1 MSVQYGSWN
10 FDGRPMEDSE
20 FAKAQGLIAPYGPDG
35 IASHREGGVSI
46 AYAAFHTTKESR
58 TEKQSHKNA
67 DGIVITWDGRV
78 DNREELIRWL
88 GQAVCRDSTDVEIV
102 AAAHEKWGTE
112 CFGRISGDWALSIW
126 NPRQGSVLLAK
137 DVLGTRSLFYA
148 LDDDELRWSSLLEP
162 LVLVGGRSVSLNEE
176 YIAGWFSFFP
186 ATDLTPYAE
195 IESVRPASYVLVK
208 NRQVACREYWKFD
221 PADSVRYASDEEY
234 EEHFRS
240 TFAASIRR
248 RLRSDAPVT
257 AELSGGMDSSSI
269 VCVADQLISRADQD
283 APQLDTI
290 SYYDD
295 DEPNWDERP
304 YFAAVERRR
313 GREGCHLSVAV
324 PAATVP
330 PHRSEF
336 RATPT
341 SGSSASLSAT
351 PFADYFVRRN
361 SRVLLSGIGGDEV
374 LGGVPTP
381 IPELADLLAG
391 GNWGPFVH
399 QTTGWALALRKPWVH
414 LLLET
419 ARRFLPPPFRN
430 LPSTQMPPAW
440 VTKKFAKRHRDAL
453 QGYER
458 RLAFHGVRPS
468 FQINML
474 VFEALRRQLACTAI
488 SREPLLE
495 TRYPYLDRELLQF
508 LYAIPREQLAR
519 PYQRRSLMRRALRD
533 TVPSVVL
540 NRRRKA
546 YAFRNPLAA
555 ILFLCESLIAE
566 NDCWASAHM
575 GIVDQ
580 QAAIAA
586 VQKAQSGEN
595 LPLFQLSR
603 TLSLESWLRG
613 FIGGPQM
620 NPPPPVR
627 FLSAKPTFSSSGG
640 LQGGDEFRRQG
651 PVFPAEKIHVE
662 RR

>member
-1 MSVQYGSWN
+1 MSVQYGRWN
-10 FDGRPMEDSE
+10 FNGRPIEGSD
-20 FAKAQGLIAPYGPDG
+20 FTKAQGLIAPYGPDG
-35 IASHREGGVSI
+35 IASYQEDRVAI
-46 AYAAFHTTKESR
+46 AYGAFHTTKESR
-58 TEKQSHKNA
+58 AEKQPHRTS
-67 DGIVITWDGRV
+67 DGIVITWDGRL

-88 GQAVCRDSTDVEIV
+88 SAAVHRDSTDIEIV
-102 AAAHEKWGTE
+102 AAAHEKWGPG

-126 NPRQGSVLLAK
+126 NPHQASVILAK
-137 DVLGTRSLFYA
+137 DVLGARPLFYA
-148 LDDDELRWSSLLEP
+148 LDDHELRWSSLLEP
-162 LVLVGGRSVSLNEE
+162 LVLIGSRPLSLNEE
-176 YIAGWFSFFP
+176 YVAGWFSFFP
-186 ATDLTPYAE
+186 ATNLTPYAE

-221 PADSVRYASDEEY
+221 PAHSVRYATDEEY

-269 VCVADQLISRADQD
+269 VCMADQLISHADHD

-295 DEPNWDERP
+295 AEPNWNERP
-304 YFAAVERRR
+304 YFASVEQRR
-313 GREGCHLSVAV
+313 GRKGCHLSAALP
-324 PAATVP
+324 PAAVTH

-341 SGSSASLSAT
+341 SRGSSSQPAN

-381 IPELADLLAG
+381 IPELADLLTG
-391 GNWGPFVH
+391 GKWEPFVH

-419 ARRFLPPPFRN
+419 ARRFLSPAFRN
-430 LPSTQMPPAW
+430 LPSTQTPPAW
-440 VTKKFAKRHRDAL
+440 VTKEFARRHRDAL

-458 RLAFHGVRPS
+458 RLTFNGVRPS
-468 FQINML
+468 FQVNMFI
-474 VFEALRRQLACTAI
+474 FEALRRQLACTAI
-488 SREPLLE
+488 SSEPLLDE
-495 TRYPYLDRELLQF
+495 RYPYLDRELLQF
-508 LYAIPREQLAR
+508 LYAIPREQLVR
-519 PYQRRSLMRRALRD
+519 PHQRRSLMRRALRD
-533 TVPSVVL
+533 TVPGVVL

-546 YAFRNPLAA
+546 YASRNPLTA
-555 ILFLCESLIAE
+555 ILSLCESLIAE
-566 NDCWASAHM
+566 NDCWTSARM
-575 GIVDQ
+575 EIVDQ
-580 QAAIAA
+580 RAAIAA
-586 VQKAQSGEN
+586 VQRARSGEN

-613 FIGGPQM
+613 FIGSPPINPSRPCAPNLQDQPQQ
-620 NPPPPVR
+620 
-627 FLSAKPTFSSSGG
+627 
-640 LQGGDEFRRQG
+640 QGRPLRQ
-651 PVFPAEKIHVE
+651 
-662 RR
+662 